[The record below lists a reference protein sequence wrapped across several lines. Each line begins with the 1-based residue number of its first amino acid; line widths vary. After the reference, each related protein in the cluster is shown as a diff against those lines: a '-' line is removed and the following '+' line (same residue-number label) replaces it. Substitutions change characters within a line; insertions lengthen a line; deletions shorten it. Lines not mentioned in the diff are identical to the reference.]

1 MAKGYWI
8 VHLSVDDAEAYR
20 PYVEKAPEVLA
31 ALGGRYLA
39 RGGQSETREGDMP
52 HGRHVIL
59 EPMRSDHVDELAAAT
74 GGERSS
80 FTYTRV
86 PDGLHE
92 TAEYV
97 DRLLR
102 DAAEGAVDLR
112 VLEAAYRSMC
122 TGQRQAL

>member
-59 EPMRSDHVDELAAAT
+59 EFPS
-74 GGERSS
+74 
-80 FTYTRV
+80 Y
-86 PDGLHE
+86 
-92 TAEYV
+92 AE
-97 DRLLR
+97 
-102 DAAEGAVDLR
+102 AV
-112 VLEAAYRSMC
+112 AAYESESYREILGIRRGA
-122 TGQRQAL
+122 THGTLTIVEGL